1 MHLLQKFLEG
11 LLVVVDLVTLMNKAW
26 VVMFGGIMVLHEYY
40 APITLHQVSLLYI
53 GIGEDKGHT
62 LQTIIL
68 LQNPLLKYYAH

>member
-1 MHLLQKFLEG
+1 MFLEG

-40 APITLHQVSLLYI
+40 APITLHQLSLLHI

-62 LQTIIL
+62 LQAII
-68 LQNPLLKYYAH
+68 YYKTPY